1 MEHKRK
7 KIKKKESRKVVGGVK
22 LPPIEPVPE
31 DNVKT
36 IVDIDP
42 DFYTLVQG
50 RPIRPN
56 ISYLKYKHDI
66 RELALKRTLHG
77 YLIDEIIRID
87 REIENERNTY
97 ETASN
102 NFEECQHSFDKF
114 LAYDNDKTIVIMKK
128 SDNLAKD
135 LANQTEDQKKVS
147 YELATL
153 KSKLQYIDE
162 TLLILLSFENFLH
175 NASPILWKESNN
187 VQLDIKHSD
196 MITMDNDIFKKM
208 DIDIIKERLNTLAP
222 PKLYFETP
230 NQLVEV
236 FSYLEKQNLNYLL
249 ETEELNSEKNRFLKT
264 RDTLKT
270 MMFQELDY
278 VQRKIKDIEE
288 IISWNE
294 AREIELKYI
303 FSSILEDKIKYT
315 VSSEMALELYNYV
328 EFAYEQL
335 IAPNDTNQN
344 TLNLTLALETEYDN
358 LMLDISAFD
367 LDMVKKIEKE
377 IYESS
382 EKEFKQAKLAS
393 RLLKD
398 VDKLNRRLKSSF
410 EPSRRLIN

>member
-1 MEHKRK
+1 M
-7 KIKKKESRKVVGGVK
+7 
-22 LPPIEPVPE
+22 
-31 DNVKT
+31 KT
-36 IVDIDP
+36 
-42 DFYTLVQG
+42 
-50 RPIRPN
+50 
-56 ISYLKYKHDI
+56 
-66 RELALKRTLHG
+66 
-77 YLIDEIIRID
+77 
-87 REIENERNTY
+87 
-97 ETASN
+97 
-102 NFEECQHSFDKF
+102 
-114 LAYDNDKTIVIMKK
+114 

-135 LANQTEDQKKVS
+135 LANQTEDQKKIS

-187 VQLDIKHSD
+187 VQLDVKHSEI
-196 MITMDNDIFKKM
+196 ITMDNDIFQKI
-208 DIDIIKERLNTLAP
+208 DIDQIKERLNALAP

-230 NQLVEV
+230 DQLVEV
-236 FSYLEKQNLNYLL
+236 FTYLEKQNLNYLL

-264 RDTLKT
+264 RDTLKS

-294 AREIELKYI
+294 SREVELKEI
-303 FSSILEDKIKYT
+303 FSNILEDKIKYT
-315 VSSEMALELYNYV
+315 VSSEMALELYTYV

-335 IAPNDTNQN
+335 IAPNDTKQN

-358 LMLDISAFD
+358 LMLDISTYD

-377 IYESS
+377 IYEGG
-382 EKEFKQAKLAS
+382 EKELKQAKLAS

-410 EPSRRLIN
+410 EPSRRVVNY